1 MIVKCALKLVNH
13 PEVVLLLNGCL
24 DSIRL
29 LLNLLLSPVQILH
42 VKVILQLLVII
53 TILSSSIDLVLHLS
67 MCLVSLHTLEESVD
81 DSREEVSRLVKLSQ
95 DTEQVLV
102 CQ

>member
-1 MIVKCALKLVNH
+1 MIIECALELINH
-13 PEVVLLLNGCL
+13 PEVVLHLNGCL

-67 MCLVSLHTLEESVD
+67 MSLVSLYTLEESVD
-81 DSREEVSRLVKLSQ
+81 DSREEVSSLVKLSQ
-95 DTEQVLV
+95 DTE
-102 CQ
+102 

>member
-1 MIVKCALKLVNH
+1 MIVKCALELVNH
-13 PEVVLLLNGCL
+13 PEIVLLLNGCL

-81 DSREEVSRLVKLSQ
+81 DSREEVSSLVKLSQ
-95 DTEQVLV
+95 DTE
-102 CQ
+102 

>member
-29 LLNLLLSPVQILH
+29 LLNLLLSSVQILH

>member
-1 MIVKCALKLVNH
+1 MIVKCALELINH

-67 MCLVSLHTLEESVD
+67 MSLVSLYTLEESVD
-81 DSREEVSRLVKLSQ
+81 DSREEVSSLVKLSQ
-95 DTEQVLV
+95 DTE
-102 CQ
+102 